1 MIGHSNPNTASVTP
15 EEAPNRCHEKN
26 SCGKMGLLYIIDVIL
41 VSFTGISP
49 GFFEGVWSF
58 EKTMKDGSGWIIFSH
73 DEPSLIKGF

>member
-1 MIGHSNPNTASVTP
+1 
-15 EEAPNRCHEKN
+15 
-26 SCGKMGLLYIIDVIL
+26 MGLLYIIDVIL

-73 DEPSLIKGF
+73 DEPSWIKGF